1 MAIYDYH
8 GNPVS
13 VDNQVTGDIK
23 IICCGDSLTK
33 GDYGSEPEGTA
44 NDHAE
49 NYPYFLAKFLGMTIG
64 TNVFNL
70 GVDGVTPKTW
80 YNTFSS
86 NISLFQNDK
95 IVVPMMFGANG
106 GFTDTVDTDTSSS
119 DSVVG
124 YYMREIEEITSL
136 SGGKAQIILFGAPYV
151 NPQTRPRYS
160 QNVLTAN
167 PIIKKLA
174 EKYNLPFVDTYHELG
189 LSSINTSV
197 LQPID
202 GLHFGYFG
210 YSRLGT
216 FIGSKIMSLLSFA
229 YDQES

>member
-1 MAIYDYH
+1 MSIYDYI
-8 GNPVS
+8 GNKIDES
-13 VDNQVTGDIK
+13 NLARNIK
-23 IICCGDSLTK
+23 IICCGDSITH
-33 GDYGSEPEGTA
+33 GDYGSDPAGTA
-44 NDHAE
+44 NDHDE
-49 NYPYFLAKFLGMTIG
+49 NYPYFMAKYLGKTIG
-64 TNVFNL
+64 SDVFNL
-70 GVDGVTPKTW
+70 GVNGATPKTW
-80 YNTFSS
+80 YNTFSANRS
-86 NISLFQNDK
+86 KFQTGK

-106 GFTDTVDTDTSSS
+106 GFTDTVDTDTASSNT
-119 DSVVG
+119 VVG

-136 SGGKAQIILFGAPYV
+136 SNGKAQIIIFGAPYV
-151 NPQTRPRYS
+151 NPQTRPSYS

-216 FIGSKIMSLLSFA
+216 FIGSKIMSLLSFT